1 MKVASWQINRYTIY
15 PYWNSTFE
23 TCKYVPTQ
31 KLFCIVYLALVS
43 HFLETYFNF
52 FGSSVVE
59 CFLLKI
65 QDLMNIR
72 MTMRSMEPQMRIMM
86 VAPTLDEVQ
95 TLRDLFSNQWLD
107 LNLNQGLQRFKVWKL
122 HIFSF
127 HIELWFSRLFDSRKF
142 SIVSIVHPFLRL
154 LVLSK
159 LDVRG
164 CQLSVPDMNVD
175 GAGPLALHPT
185 CLLLSVSYTALST
198 QPHVSRG
205 TCLLPCRS
213 LTVQTRQWAVTQWAK
228 CLSILTIKSV
238 NKGSLPKIEIKCI

>member
-1 MKVASWQINRYTIY
+1 MFSSEDPRFDEHQDDDEKHGPPDEDHDGGTYTR
-15 PYWNSTFE
+15 WSSNFE
-23 TCKYVPTQ
+23 
-31 KLFCIVYLALVS
+31 
-43 HFLETYFNF
+43 
-52 FGSSVVE
+52 
-59 CFLLKI
+59 
-65 QDLMNIR
+65 
-72 MTMRSMEPQMRIMM
+72 RSI
-86 VAPTLDEVQ
+86 L
-95 TLRDLFSNQWLD
+95 QWLD

-185 CLLLSVSYTALST
+185 CLLLSYLLVTLHCPHSHTC
-198 QPHVSRG
+198 HVSRVSCRVPASLSKHG
-205 TCLLPCRS
+205 SEQWPSGPSVYQYWLLS
-213 LTVQTRQWAVTQWAK
+213 
-228 CLSILTIKSV
+228 LSIREAFQK
-238 NKGSLPKIEIKCI
+238 

>member
-1 MKVASWQINRYTIY
+1 MFSSEDPRFDEHQDDDEKHGAPDEDHDGCTCNR
-15 PYWNSTFE
+15 WSSNFE
-23 TCKYVPTQ
+23 
-31 KLFCIVYLALVS
+31 
-43 HFLETYFNF
+43 
-52 FGSSVVE
+52 
-59 CFLLKI
+59 
-65 QDLMNIR
+65 
-72 MTMRSMEPQMRIMM
+72 RSI
-86 VAPTLDEVQ
+86 L
-95 TLRDLFSNQWLD
+95 QWLD

-175 GAGPLALHPT
+175 GAGPLALPPT
-185 CLLLSVSYTALST
+185 CLLPSVIYTALSK
-198 QPHVSRG
+198 QPHVPRWHVS
-205 TCLLPCRS
+205 PAAP
-213 LTVQTRQWAVTQWAK
+213 QTHCPNTAQWAVTQWAK

-238 NKGSLPKIEIKCI
+238 NKGSLPKIEIKYIDVSRH